1 MKLHCASIGQRNA
14 LSFSPDWCTF
24 IIQVLVKRNV
34 GKPFA
39 GDKTNRM
46 ANTGK
51 TNRAEF
57 NDELITDKLILSTE
71 KFQMFY

>member
-46 ANTGK
+46 ANTEK

-71 KFQMFY
+71 KFQIFY